1 MKKIIILL
9 LVLATGKIFA
19 HEQKTINQAQLL
31 QNVAVTTIDTAKKM
45 SSQDWKNVENELKK
59 ALPKS
64 LVKTMMK
71 QLKSAEAMGK
81 SGNAS
86 DQRAIANLIAKGMA
100 DHADELDY
108 ELEKKEI
115 IDDYKNGDYDSAA
128 EKREARKEMK
138 ADLKEL
144 KKDYK
149 ESLKEKKKE
158 KKVANTQFI

>member
-1 MKKIIILL
+1 MKKIILFL
-9 LVLATGKIFA
+9 LVLTAGKLFA
-19 HEQKTINQAQLL
+19 HEQKSVKQAKILPQIAL
-31 QNVAVTTIDTAKKM
+31 TPIDTAKKM
-45 SSQDWKNVENELKK
+45 SSQDWKKVENELKK

-71 QLKSAEAMGK
+71 QLKSAEAVSK
-81 SGNAS
+81 SGNTT
-86 DQRAIANLIAKGMA
+86 DQRAIAKLIAKGMA

-115 IDDYKNGDYDSAA
+115 IDDFKNGDYDSAA

>member
-1 MKKIIILL
+1 MKKIIIIL
-9 LVLATGKIFA
+9 LVLVTGKLLA
-19 HEQKTINQAQLL
+19 HDQKSDKQVQIHAQI
-31 QNVAVTTIDTAKKM
+31 AVKAIDTAKKM
-45 SSQDWKNVENELKK
+45 SSQDWKKVENELKK

-81 SGNAS
+81 SGNTT
-86 DQRAIANLIAKGMA
+86 DQRAIANMIAKGMA

-115 IDDYKNGDYDSAA
+115 IDDFKNGDYDSAA

-158 KKVANTQFI
+158 KKMVNTQFI

>member
-19 HEQKTINQAQLL
+19 SEPKSVKQATLHPQLVL
-31 QNVAVTTIDTAKKM
+31 TAIDTAKKM

-71 QLKSAEAMGK
+71 QLKSAEAMSK

>member
-19 HEQKTINQAQLL
+19 IEPKSVKQATLHPQLVL
-31 QNVAVTTIDTAKKM
+31 TAIDTAKKM

-71 QLKSAEAMGK
+71 QLKSAEAMSK

-86 DQRAIANLIAKGMA
+86 DQRAIVNLIAKGMA

-158 KKVANTQFI
+158 KKVANTKFI

>member
-1 MKKIIILL
+1 MKKIFIILL
-9 LVLATGKIFA
+9 VLISVKLFA
-19 HEQKTINQAQLL
+19 HDQKSVKQVQMHAQI
-31 QNVAVTTIDTAKKM
+31 AVKAIDSAKRM

-71 QLKSAEAMGK
+71 QLKSAEAMSK
-81 SGNAS
+81 SGNTT

-115 IDDYKNGDYDSAA
+115 IDDFNNGDYDSAA

-158 KKVANTQFI
+158 KKIANTQFI

>member
-1 MKKIIILL
+1 MKKIIIFL
-9 LVLATGKIFA
+9 LVLTASKLLA
-19 HEQKTINQAQLL
+19 LEQKSVKQAKILPQI
-31 QNVAVTTIDTAKKM
+31 AVTSIDTTKKM
-45 SSQDWKNVENELKK
+45 SSQDWKSVENELKR

-71 QLKSAEAMGK
+71 QLKSAEAMSK
-81 SGNAS
+81 SGNTT

-115 IDDYKNGDYDSAA
+115 IDDFKNGDYDSAA

-149 ESLKEKKKE
+149 ESLKDKKKD
-158 KKVANTQFI
+158 KKAANTQFI